1 MNAFTLAHRVLS
13 GLRHDRRT
21 MALVLV
27 APLLILGLLYL
38 ILTGAGSTCTVA
50 VGNAPQ
56 SFVKALENSD
66 KVDIAVTN
74 LKGDDWKEPAADA
87 PAATNAQLRAAVTE
101 EGALAAVNVGSDPVS
116 YTHLTLPTILLV

>member
-1 MNAFTLAHRVLS
+1 MNAFTLAQRVLS

-21 MALVLV
+21 MVLVLI
-27 APLLILGLLYL
+27 APLLILELLYL

-56 SFVKALENSD
+56 SFVKTLENSD

-74 LKGDDWKEPAADA
+74 LAGGDWKESAADA
-87 PAATNAQLRAAVTE
+87 PAVTNAELRAAVTDQ
-101 EGALAAVNVGSDPVS
+101 GALAAVNVSDDLS
-116 YTHLTLPTILLV
+116 KIDI